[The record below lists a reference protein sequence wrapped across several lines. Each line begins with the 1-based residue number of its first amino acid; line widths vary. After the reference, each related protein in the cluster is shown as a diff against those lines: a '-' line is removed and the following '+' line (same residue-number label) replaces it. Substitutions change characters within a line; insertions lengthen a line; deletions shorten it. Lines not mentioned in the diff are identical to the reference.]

1 MNPTNPAQGAAVF
14 VATGD
19 RARFRRLRG
28 ATAVAAVFAACLLAA
43 CVDQSNAPPAS
54 ALSAVAGPGSQGSAD
69 PQTGRELWLVPSQRP
84 GLMMRA
90 YLFRPP
96 GEGPFRLAVINHG
109 SETDPGKRAALV
121 MPTFDRLTAWFV
133 ARGYAVLVPQRP
145 GHGQTG
151 GPYLEDEG
159 LCEFANYTRAGN
171 ATADSIAAAIDYMT
185 KQPFIR
191 PDGVVAVGNSAG
203 GWGVVALAARNPP
216 AVSAVISLSGGR
228 GGHNG
233 GRALH
238 NCAPNR
244 LVSAADAYGRTA
256 RVPSLWLYA
265 SNDTYFPPELSRRMA
280 DAFEAAGGTV
290 EYHLLPPIGSEGH
303 TLALDSTAWAPYF
316 AAFLKP

>member
-1 MNPTNPAQGAAVF
+1 MNQPNPGHRGAVMAVAMALAGLLPAACTGQAGGPPTAAVPA
-14 VATGD
+14 VAT
-19 RARFRRLRG
+19 
-28 ATAVAAVFAACLLAA
+28 
-43 CVDQSNAPPAS
+43 
-54 ALSAVAGPGSQGSAD
+54 AGPQGGAD
-69 PQTGRELWLVPSQRP
+69 PQSGRELWLVPSQRP
-84 GLMMRA
+84 GLLMRA
-90 YLFRPP
+90 YLVRPP

-109 SETDPGKRAALV
+109 SETDPGRRAVLG
-121 MPTFDRLTAWFV
+121 MPTFDKLTAWFV
-133 ARGYAVLVPQRP
+133 AHGYAVLLPQRP

-159 LCEFANYTRAGN
+159 ICEFANYTRAGD
-171 ATADSIAAAIDYMT
+171 ATADSIAAAIGYMT

-191 PDGVVAVGNSAG
+191 PHGVVALGNSAG
-203 GWGVVALAARNPP
+203 GWGVVALASRNPP

-244 LVSAADAYGRTA
+244 LVSAAGDYGRTA

-265 SNDTYFPPELSRRMA
+265 SNDTYFPPALSRRMA
-280 DAFEAAGGTV
+280 DAFKAAGGTL
-290 EYHLLPPIGSEGH
+290 EYHVLPPVGSEGH
-303 TLALDSTAWAPYF
+303 TLAIDSTAWAPYI